1 MYAFCMFKWI
11 INIQNT
17 PKNKQNTPNLY
28 LRYFL
33 LYTIHIKQKV
43 ICIICVL
50 MGLVICCIIYIMMD
64 YILL

>member
-50 MGLVICCIIYIMMD
+50 MALVIC
-64 YILL
+64 